1 MEIQHHAR
9 PRGHRVHRAAGRA
22 HAFIA
27 LLGERSEGAPAWA
40 YLAVKAAAVA
50 VLWRVSRVVSRMQ
63 RRGEVT
69 LDDEEV

>member
-1 MEIQHHAR
+1 MKKWKFNIMLAL
-9 PRGHRVHRAAGRA
+9 GGI
-22 HAFIA
+22 AFIA
-27 LLGERSEGAPAWA
+27 VLGERSEGAPVWA

-50 VLWRVSRVVSRMQ
+50 VLWWASRVISRMQ

>member
-1 MEIQHHAR
+1 MKKWKFNIMLAL
-9 PRGHRVHRAAGRA
+9 GGI
-22 HAFIA
+22 AFIA

-50 VLWRVSRVVSRMQ
+50 VLWFSARVISRMR

>member
-1 MEIQHHAR
+1 MKKCKINIMIAL
-9 PRGHRVHRAAGRA
+9 GGI
-22 HAFIA
+22 AFIA
-27 LLGERSEGAPAWA
+27 MLGERSEGAPMWA

-50 VLWRVSRVVSRMQ
+50 VLWFSTRVISRMQ

>member
-1 MEIQHHAR
+1 MKTKAKFRIMLAL
-9 PRGHRVHRAAGRA
+9 GGI
-22 HAFIA
+22 AFIA
-27 LLGERSEGAPAWA
+27 LLGERSEGAPVWA

-50 VLWRVSRVVSRMQ
+50 VLWRVSRVISRMQ